1 MVTEEICD
9 STFMNAY
16 PNCEDQVGAL
26 EAVWWHVHA
35 DEVTGQ
41 DVIGIA
47 GRNNDEFTQ
56 EKNSIA
62 RTCKDQSKWNY
73 RNWKGSTWLSVKRRG
88 DGEKMMN
95 DSEKTDAFN
104 VFFASLS
111 SDEQKE
117 EMD

>member
-1 MVTEEICD
+1 
-9 STFMNAY
+9 
-16 PNCEDQVGAL
+16 
-26 EAVWWHVHA
+26 
-35 DEVTGQ
+35 
-41 DVIGIA
+41 
-47 GRNNDEFTQ
+47 
-56 EKNSIA
+56 
-62 RTCKDQSKWNY
+62 
-73 RNWKGSTWLSVKRRG
+73 VKRRG